1 MLYPSIQE
9 LLKATSKNGEEK
21 LNKYSIAMATAKCA
35 RVVTNDYLE
44 QRYNAEKKISNK
56 ETDKDLLSLVNKD
69 YRDEKSVKNAVREI
83 NEGKFEIF
91 LPGDEGYED
100 SVVDVIDYQEP
111 KVENYYM
118 EKKEDMKQE
127 ADEIDDEDIEEED
140 DISEIMDTEEVY
152 DEDIESSDGFF
163 VEE

>member
-21 LNKYSIAMATAKCA
+21 LNKYSITMATAKCA

-69 YRDEKSVKNAVREI
+69 YRDEKSVKNAVKEI

-118 EKKEDMKQE
+118 EKKEEIKQE
-127 ADEIDDEDIEEED
+127 ADEIDDEDIEED

>member
-21 LNKYSIAMATAKCA
+21 LNKYSITMATAKCA

-69 YRDEKSVKNAVREI
+69 YRDEKSVKNAVKEI

-118 EKKEDMKQE
+118 EKKEEIKQE
-127 ADEIDDEDIEEED
+127 ADEIDDEDTEED
-140 DISEIMDTEEVY
+140 DISEIMDTEDVY

>member
-9 LLKATSKNGEEK
+9 LLKATSKDGKEK
-21 LNKYSIAMATAKCA
+21 LNKYSITMATAKCA

-69 YRDEKSVKNAVREI
+69 YRDEKSVKNAVKEI

-111 KVENYYM
+111 RVENYYI
-118 EKKEDMKQE
+118 EKKEEIKQE
-127 ADEIDDEDIEEED
+127 ADEIDDEDTEED
-140 DISEIMDTEEVY
+140 DISEIMDAEEVY
-152 DEDIESSDGFF
+152 DEDNESSNGFF